1 MSDSDFPVT
10 PVPANCQACGSEYM
24 STELRT
30 VKLSSVGTIAVCESC
45 LVKNAEDSFKDA
57 AELLDEI
64 VLIARATSG
73 NPERRLQA
81 IKALI
86 GE

>member
-10 PVPANCQACGSEYM
+10 PVPANCQACGSEYLN
-24 STELRT
+24 TELKT
-30 VKLSSVGTIAVCESC
+30 VKLFSVGAITVCESC
-45 LVKNAEDSFKDA
+45 LAKTAEDSFKDA

-64 VLIARATSG
+64 VLIASATSG